1 MRQLSEQEK
10 ERLLDAARHARGGA
24 YAPYSAFQVGAAVLA
39 GNGSLFSGCNIEN
52 SSYGLTICA
61 ERVALFK
68 AVSEGS
74 TRLEAVALITD
85 TEEPVMP
92 CGACRQVLAEFNP
105 DMMIF
110 SVTQKGKTVSR
121 RLSELLPDPFTKKIP
136 PG

>member
-1 MRQLSEQEK
+1 MSQFSEQDR
-10 ERLLDAARHARGGA
+10 ERLLDAARQAGAGA
-24 YAPYSAFQVGAAVLA
+24 YAPYSAFQVGAAVLT
-39 GNGSLFSGCNIEN
+39 GNGSVFSGCNIEN

-74 TRLEAVALITD
+74 TRLEAVALMTD

-105 DMMIF
+105 DMIIF
-110 SVTQKGKTVSR
+110 SGTQKGKTVSR
-121 RLSELLPDPFTKKIP
+121 RLSELLPDPFNKKTLH
-136 PG
+136 